1 MIKAP
6 KTDTEFRI
14 SYAQSWNLAVAMVS
28 NLKYPKMEIYQEEM
42 EKWQKYFYQKLVLD
56 LVEKEGTEALNKLNS
71 DRPDKVEK
79 HKLDYVYDLPEQE

>member
-56 LVEKEGTEALNKLNS
+56 LVEKEGTEALNKLNT
-71 DRPDKVEK
+71 DKPDKLAK
-79 HKLDYVYDLPEQE
+79 HKADFVEDLSD